1 MNAIVNLTHH
11 HVGVT
16 HARMRQIITRTWRDT
31 AQSYGLTLGT
41 GIRSILVPITTF
53 LLLYYVLGGPKA
65 VSEAWTLGLSGLAAV
80 AAGFLPLFLWNLWLS
95 PYKIL
100 NERLDKVSVA
110 QTSPKV
116 VDEEAARRS
125 HNVVKAESA
134 RREME
139 SLRYCLG
146 EREDRR
152 SGHSYHP
159 MGSREFDYDFEA
171 LKEKYGSWF
180 PPDFEEQSMKDW
192 AGHIIATLKTNEYD
206 SSVRRIERAVA
217 ARSWVEGAPNDG

>member
-1 MNAIVNLTHH
+1 M
-11 HVGVT
+11 G
-16 HARMRQIITRTWRDT
+16 QIIIRAFKDT
-31 AQSYGLTLGT
+31 LSQQ
-41 GIRSILVPITTF
+41 GISALSVPR
-53 LLLYYVLGGPKA
+53 LLLCWFAGSVAVVVVMGLYRGWTAAMTEAEDILIYVL
-65 VSEAWTLGLSGLAAV
+65 
-80 AAGFLPLFLWNLWLS
+80 AGCGVVFAFTFLWNLWLA

-139 SLRYCLG
+139 SLRYCID
-146 EREDRR
+146 EREDSH

-217 ARSWVEGAPNDG
+217 AKSWAEGAPNDG